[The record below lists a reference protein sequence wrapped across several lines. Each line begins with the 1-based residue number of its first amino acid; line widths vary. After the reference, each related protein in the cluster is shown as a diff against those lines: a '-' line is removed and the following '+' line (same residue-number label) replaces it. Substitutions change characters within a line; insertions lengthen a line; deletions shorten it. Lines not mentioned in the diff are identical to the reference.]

1 MLTYASL
8 IASTLSCV
16 CYINIQNG
24 KADDR
29 LKGSPIQLKHNLE
42 SEHKCSLSITSRV
55 LQVPAAVPLPLAANL
70 RRAPWIDTS
79 PRTRE

>member
-55 LQVPAAVPLPLAANL
+55 LQVPAAVPSPPFAD
-70 RRAPWIDTS
+70 RRKGPWKDTS
-79 PRTRE
+79 PQMRE